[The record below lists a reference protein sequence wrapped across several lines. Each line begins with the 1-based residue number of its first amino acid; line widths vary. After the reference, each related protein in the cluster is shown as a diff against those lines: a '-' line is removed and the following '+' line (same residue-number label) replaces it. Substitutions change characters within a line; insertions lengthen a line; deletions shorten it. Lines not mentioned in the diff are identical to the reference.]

1 MEHEHGAFKVNLKTF
16 PCHPL
21 ARLKKGA
28 KNLRFAAGS
37 TAVRTLQRKKFIC
50 RKFRQPG
57 SFAQKLSR
65 LPNKHTFFSSR

>member
-28 KNLRFAAGS
+28 KNLRFAGRIIRCTHA
-37 TAVRTLQRKKFIC
+37 A
-50 RKFRQPG
+50 
-57 SFAQKLSR
+57 AQKIY
-65 LPNKHTFFSSR
+65 LPEI

>member
-16 PCHPL
+16 PCHPW

-37 TAVRTLQRKKFIC
+37 TAVRTLQRKKLSA
-50 RKFRQPG
+50 G
-57 SFAQKLSR
+57 NLDTSAYLQK
-65 LPNKHTFFSSR
+65 N